1 MSSLLLI
8 NDSDLDSVVG
18 GIEVLSVTP
27 GHTFLRPD
35 GFTDVALAQNGIPK
49 GLFVSP
55 HLGDG
60 DPVQCI
66 ILP

>member
-1 MSSLLLI
+1 MSNLLLI

-27 GHTFLRPD
+27 GHTFLRPA
-35 GFTDVALAQNGIPK
+35 GFTDVALSNGIPK

-60 DPVQCI
+60 DPVKCI